1 MFTWTPDLIQTLVQE
16 DTGIHADVFKR
27 VNAAYPYGVRLWDE
41 DTGNTL
47 EVRLCKSLD
56 DAIYSARGATIS
68 QRALRA
74 QRALS
79 KVAIAAGIET
89 NHWRASRQ
97 RPRLPRRILRT
108 AHQRSDKPSRHPRSV
123 RG

>member
-56 DAIYSARGATIS
+56 DAIYSARGAAFS
-68 QRALRA
+68 QSA

-79 KVAIAAGIET
+79 KVSIAAE
-89 NHWRASRQ
+89 
-97 RPRLPRRILRT
+97 
-108 AHQRSDKPSRHPRSV
+108 
-123 RG
+123 

>member
-1 MFTWTPDLIQTLVQE
+1 MACSRLKL
-16 DTGIHADVFKR
+16 GKADVFKR

-56 DAIYSARGATIS
+56 DAIYSARGATLS
-68 QRALRA
+68 QRA

-79 KVAIAAGIET
+79 KVAIAAE
-89 NHWRASRQ
+89 
-97 RPRLPRRILRT
+97 
-108 AHQRSDKPSRHPRSV
+108 
-123 RG
+123 

>member
-1 MFTWTPDLIQTLVQE
+1 MLTSTPDLIQTLLQE

-27 VNAAYPYGVRLWDE
+27 VSAAYPYGVRLWDE

-47 EVRLCKSLD
+47 DVRLCKSLD

-68 QRALRA
+68 ERALRA

-79 KVAIAAGIET
+79 KVAIAAE
-89 NHWRASRQ
+89 
-97 RPRLPRRILRT
+97 
-108 AHQRSDKPSRHPRSV
+108 
-123 RG
+123 

>member
-1 MFTWTPDLIQTLVQE
+1 MFTSTPDLIQTLLQE

-47 EVRLCKSLD
+47 DVQLCKSLD
-56 DAIYSARGATIS
+56 DAIYSASGATIS

-74 QRALS
+74 QRAQRALS
-79 KVAIAAGIET
+79 KVAIAAE
-89 NHWRASRQ
+89 
-97 RPRLPRRILRT
+97 
-108 AHQRSDKPSRHPRSV
+108 
-123 RG
+123 

>member
-1 MFTWTPDLIQTLVQE
+1 MFTWTPGLIQTLVQE

-27 VNAAYPYGVRLWDE
+27 VNAAYPWDE
-41 DTGNTL
+41 DTGNTF

-74 QRALS
+74 QRAL
-79 KVAIAAGIET
+79 AAE
-89 NHWRASRQ
+89 
-97 RPRLPRRILRT
+97 
-108 AHQRSDKPSRHPRSV
+108 
-123 RG
+123 